1 MRRRNKYKSEAYAE
15 GGNFREAR
23 LLNCACVFL
32 PECIFPIGSNKE
44 QKGESLS

>member
-1 MRRRNKYKSEAYAE
+1 MKRKSENKSEAYAE
-15 GGNFREAR
+15 GDNFREAR

-32 PECIFPIGSNKE
+32 PECIFPIRSNKE